1 MDTRPG
7 AGGNPKLSSL
17 WAVTVPVAWGLRQC
31 GTDDPRRALVSA
43 QPVHYADQPAAIT
56 RDPDGIAS
64 ALSGARRMAFYQELG
79 HVRTGEAFERLLDV
93 WWCRATSDSRPD
105 REARLQ
111 AAREG
116 TLPTTTWAE
125 IARRRAAQGD

>member
-1 MDTRPG
+1 M
-7 AGGNPKLSSL
+7 
-17 WAVTVPVAWGLRQC
+17 
-31 GTDDPRRALVSA
+31 SA
-43 QPVHYADQPAAIT
+43 QPVHYVGQPPVVP
-56 RDPDGIAS
+56 RDPDGIVG

-93 WWCRATSDSRPD
+93 WWCRATSDSRPG
-105 REARLQ
+105 REARVR

-116 TLPTTTWAE
+116 TLPTTTWDE